1 MERVRRPGILTV
13 VAVLSVAPLL
23 VPESAEAQAP
33 PGVAV
38 RELFATY
45 KYYEDVPA
53 TRAGISTIVALD
65 PLQLE
70 YVRQTMRDEAK
81 AGFAPLARK
90 DSSHWMGLERSRSIQ
105 LLRIRDAANEYNARL
120 AIDLVSG
127 RLTVLR
133 GVDYRPFNDTED
145 AAITAF
151 LAVGYLRRAM
161 AGGEVFAAT
170 LRMPSLD
177 PASLGI
183 GASPTTTA
191 PGTAQS
197 APAPQAPG
205 LDSRGF
211 LRLWSTAGV
220 AARELFAADK
230 FGNDSAIES
239 GDFAQALLSY
249 AEAEGARELAGKE
262 LEVSVL
268 GRARAPESPLRL
280 DELETMLAS
289 LASKVGGID
298 VSILPI
304 RTTFHVPSTPPASG
318 STSGTPG
325 SREPAIQVFEY
336 LQGLALL
343 SGDYTIV
350 PEAAVV
356 APGFTQEDLEVY
368 WWARLQR
375 AMTPAALYPPLVDSG
390 GKLPWGEFALFAN
403 AGLQRAGVPRM
414 IVIIRRPGKNQTPY
428 HAVCLYQVGKTWR
441 WMDSGTFGDQSAEDW
456 QQLPSRI
463 YGKDVV
469 YRVVD
474 VPREW
479 LKSTVDEGSGWI
491 VSRLVP

>member
-1 MERVRRPGILTV
+1 MERARRLGVL
-13 VAVLSVAPLL
+13 AVLAAAPLL
-23 VPESAEAQAP
+23 APWSAEAQAP

-38 RELFATY
+38 RELFAAY
-45 KYYEDVPA
+45 EYYEDVPA
-53 TRAGISTIVALD
+53 TRAGISTILALD
-65 PLQLE
+65 PVQLE
-70 YVRQTMRDEAK
+70 YVRLTMRDDAK
-81 AGFAPLARK
+81 AGFALLSRK
-90 DSSHWMGLERSRSIQ
+90 DSARWMGLERSRGVQ
-105 LLRIRDAANEYNARL
+105 LLRIRDSANEYNARV
-120 AIDLVSG
+120 AVDMVSG

-161 AGGEVFAAT
+161 AGGEVFPAT
-170 LRMPSLD
+170 LRAPSLD
-177 PASLGI
+177 PATLGI
-183 GASPTTTA
+183 GPSLAVASAA
-191 PGTAQS
+191 PGTAE
-197 APAPQAPG
+197 PAATAQPAG

-230 FGNDSAIES
+230 FGNDSAIEP
-239 GDFAQALLSY
+239 GDFAQAVL
-249 AEAEGARELAGKE
+249 AFTDAEGSRELAGKD
-262 LEVSVL
+262 LEVSVV

-280 DELETMLAS
+280 DELESMLAS
-289 LASKVGGID
+289 LASRVGGLD

-304 RTTFHVPSTPPASG
+304 RTTFYVPSTPPAAPSVSG
-318 STSGTPG
+318 IPG
-325 SREPAIQVFEY
+325 SRDPALQTFEY

-356 APGFTQEDLEVY
+356 APGFTQQDLEIY

-390 GKLPWGEFALFAN
+390 GKLPWGEFALFAT
-403 AGLQRAGVPRM
+403 AGLRRSGVPSV
-414 IVIIRRPGKNQTPY
+414 IVLIRRPGKAQVPY
-428 HAVCLYQVGKTWR
+428 HAVCLYQVGKSWR
-441 WMDSGTFGDQSAEDW
+441 WMDSGTFGDQSADDW

-469 YRVVD
+469 FRVVD
-474 VPREW
+474 VSREW
-479 LKSTVDEGSGWI
+479 LRSTVDESSGWV
-491 VSRLVP
+491 VSRIGP